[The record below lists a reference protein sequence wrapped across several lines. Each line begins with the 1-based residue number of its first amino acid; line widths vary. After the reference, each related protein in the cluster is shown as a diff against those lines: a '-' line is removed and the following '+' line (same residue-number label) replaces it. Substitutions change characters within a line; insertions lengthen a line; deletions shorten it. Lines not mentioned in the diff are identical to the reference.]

1 MTSKQ
6 SLIAALLGIV
16 ALIAMAI
23 VAVAGD
29 RYAHEY
35 ADAQWQEPSA
45 LIPIGHHNARRDRAN
60 FGRDEDDDSCDSSMW
75 FDEDDCKPF
84 AGYDSQLNPS
94 RTTLVSQVTAAQ
106 VVDTTVRWTPL
117 NTTASQ
123 GNRLALVLLLGE
135 VAR

>member
-1 MTSKQ
+1 MTSQQ

-29 RYAHEY
+29 RYADEY
-35 ADAQWQEPSA
+35 TDTQWQEPSA
-45 LIPIGHHNARRDRAN
+45 LIPLGRPNARRDHPN

-75 FDEDDCKPF
+75 SDDDDCRPF
-84 AGYDSQLNPS
+84 AGYESLLNPS
-94 RTTLVSQVTAAQ
+94 RTTLVSLPTAAQ
-106 VVDTTVRWTPL
+106 VEDTTVRSIPL
-117 NTTASQ
+117 NTTTPQ
-123 GNRLALVLLLGE
+123 GNKLALVLLLGQ